1 MSSPFNSWINLAF
14 PAAHLLIILIV
25 ALVLNRMLRGF
36 ADSLVKPAAAQTRAA
51 QAHELQSRAVAD
63 AIYRM
68 GNYFIWLF
76 AILAALPEFGVS
88 AWPGV
93 VLAGF
98 ALVAVG
104 FGAQNMVRDVIA
116 GCHIVLEDQFAVG
129 ETVRIGEV
137 VGRVEQLTV
146 RRTVV
151 RDSRGAMV
159 TLANGDIRQAGNL
172 SRDYSQAFVDVAVAG
187 DESIE
192 RAQTALETAAAGLRA
207 DSAWL
212 QALVDGP
219 RVLGIQE
226 YGPIG
231 CTLRLQVRTA
241 PLRQEEVCREL
252 RRRVQLEFQ
261 RQGIALP
268 NFHGMDSAT
277 AFHALDDIEKPE
289 SAG

>member
-1 MSSPFNSWINLAF
+1 MRSNPLNFSREVRLAKSLYRDLSRN
-14 PAAHLLIILIV
+14 ALRSLTELLH
-25 ALVLNRMLRGF
+25 
-36 ADSLVKPAAAQTRAA
+36 KT
-51 QAHELQSRAVAD
+51 ELS
-63 AIYRM
+63 
-68 GNYFIWLF
+68 
-76 AILAALPEFGVS
+76 
-88 AWPGV
+88 
-93 VLAGF
+93 
-98 ALVAVG
+98 
-104 FGAQNMVRDVIA
+104 
-116 GCHIVLEDQFAVG
+116 
-129 ETVRIGEV
+129 
-137 VGRVEQLTV
+137 
-146 RRTVV
+146 
-151 RDSRGAMV
+151 
-159 TLANGDIRQAGNL
+159 LANGDIRQAGNL

-192 RAQTALETAAAGLRA
+192 RAQTALEAAAAGLRA